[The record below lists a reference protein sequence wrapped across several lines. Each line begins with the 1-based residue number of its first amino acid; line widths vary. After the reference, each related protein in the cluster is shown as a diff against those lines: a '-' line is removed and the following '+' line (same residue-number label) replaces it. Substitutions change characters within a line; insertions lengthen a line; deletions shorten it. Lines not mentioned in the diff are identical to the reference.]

1 MARELRFDLNV
12 QDGAVL
18 QANPQEFFSKAY
30 MDSDVVDNYRVLPNI
45 KSKVKIAIV
54 MFASMLAE
62 SSCAWA
68 STDSTL
74 DAVEIDVCA
83 VSAMA
88 EVCQFDIEQ
97 SFVSAQMA
105 AGSNNFEVAAFMTHY
120 WAEMASEVKEEI
132 ELIRWQGN
140 TGDTFSEDEAFLA
153 LCDGYEVKLDSAAVG
168 VTATLNGTVDG
179 SAAVLKVNVS
189 RKGVIQSVD
198 VVSGG
203 DYSAAPSTVTL
214 ANTGGGTG
222 ATFSV
227 TTSGSTPNISVTGV
241 TVVTGGKRYQT
252 RCEYVTGSSDLTV
265 DTILAEVNKVYAK
278 LPRRIRKR
286 KDLLRLYMSPVAADL
301 YRLATAAQNT
311 QSYITTS
318 LNLTFL
324 DIKIVVAD
332 GISDNTMVMTRA
344 QNLIYAFDGASDGE
358 ELKAVNMKEST
369 NEPIIRTRADLKLGF
384 YLVNHEE
391 IVYYKVV

>member
-1 MARELRFDLNV
+1 MERELRFDLNV
-12 QDGAVL
+12 QDGAIL
-18 QANPQEFFSKAY
+18 QANPQEFFAKAY
-30 MDSDVVDNYRVLPNI
+30 LDSEVADNYRVLPNI

-62 SSCAWA
+62 SGCAWA
-68 STDSTL
+68 ATDSTL

-88 EVCQFDIEQ
+88 QVCQFDIEQ

-105 AGSNNFEVAAFMTHY
+105 QGSNSFEIASFMSYY
-120 WAEMASEVKEEI
+120 WAEMASEIKEEV
-132 ELIRWQGN
+132 ELIRWQGD
-140 TGDTFSEDEAFLA
+140 TGGTFTEDEEFLA
-153 LCDGYEVKLDSAAVG
+153 LCDGYEVKLDAAALG
-168 VTATLNGTVDG
+168 VTATLNGTG
-179 SAAVLKVNVS
+179 TAATLKVNVS

-198 VVSGG
+198 VLTAGA
-203 DYSAAPSTVTL
+203 YSVAPTVLTL

-222 ATFSV
+222 ATF
-227 TTSGSTPNISVTGV
+227 TIATSGSSPSITVTGITV
-241 TVVTGGKRYQT
+241 TNGGKRYQT
-252 RCEYVTGSSDLTV
+252 RCEYVTGSTALAV
-265 DTILAEVNKVYAK
+265 DTILTELNKVYAK
-278 LPRRIRKR
+278 LPKRIRRR

-301 YRLATAAQNT
+301 YRLATASANT

-318 LNLTFL
+318 LALTFL

-344 QNLIYAFDGASDGE
+344 SNLIYAFDGATDGE
-358 ELKAVNMKEST
+358 QLKAVNLGDTT
-369 NEPIIRTRADLKLGF
+369 NEPIIRTRANLKVGF

>member
-1 MARELRFDLNV
+1 MARELKFDLNV
-12 QDGAVL
+12 QEGAIL
-18 QANPQEFFSKAY
+18 QTNPQEFYAKAY

-54 MFASMLAE
+54 MFASLLVE
-62 SSCAWA
+62 SGC
-68 STDSTL
+68 TFDEKDSTL

-83 VSAMA
+83 LSAMTV
-88 EVCQFDIEQ
+88 VCQFDIEQ
-97 SFVSAQMA
+97 SFVSQQMA
-105 AGSNNFEVAAFMTHY
+105 AGSNNFEIAAFMSYY
-120 WAEMASEVKEEI
+120 WAEMANEVKEEV
-132 ELIRWQGN
+132 ELVRWQG
-140 TGDTFSEDEAFLA
+140 DTNGTFTEEEEFLS

-168 VTATLNGTVDG
+168 VTATLNGTG
-179 SAAVLKVNVS
+179 TAAELKVNVS
-189 RKGVIQSVD
+189 RKGVIQSVEVID
-198 VVSGG
+198 GG
-203 DYSAAPSTVTL
+203 AYSVAPTVLTL

-222 ATFSV
+222 ATFTLS
-227 TTSGSTPNISVTGV
+227 TSGSSPSIEVTGV
-241 TVVTGGKRYQT
+241 TVNTGGKRYQT
-252 RCEYVTGSSDLTV
+252 RCEYVTGSTGLTV
-265 DTILAEVNKVYAK
+265 DTILAEINKIYAK

-301 YRLATAAQNT
+301 YRLATASANT

-332 GISDNTMVMTRA
+332 GISDNTMVMTRFS
-344 QNLIYAFDGASDGE
+344 NLIYAFDGASDGE
-358 ELKAVNMKEST
+358 QLKAVNLSDTT
-369 NEPIIRTRADLKLGF
+369 NEPVIRTRANLKLGF